1 MAFTT
6 IDCTP
11 TWDAATRIYL
21 EVIRVNEWWS
31 EPSKT
36 AREELQRMAQGMDDI
51 QKYVKELQKEL
62 KEND

>member
-36 AREELQRMAQGMDDI
+36 AREEIQRLAQAYDQARI
-51 QKYVKELQKEL
+51 WIKEQ

>member
-6 IDCTP
+6 IDC
-11 TWDAATRIYL
+11 TRIYL

-51 QKYVKELQKEL
+51 QKYVKEL